1 MLCVAIEGTIFSIDI
16 RDIDSELDGWAK
28 FDPVVF
34 SAMDEDVKLIS
45 EGKRK
50 ERRFLR
56 AAVITAVIVAA
67 FFIGFSIGYE
77 VWSNRGDDGRN
88 DGKTD
93 DFRKRHE
100 EIMNHHRDFQNA
112 ISQEQLEK
120 NLK

>member
-1 MLCVAIEGTIFSIDI
+1 
-16 RDIDSELDGWAK
+16 
-28 FDPVVF
+28 
-34 SAMDEDVKLIS
+34 MDEDVKLIS

-77 VWSNRGDDGRN
+77 VWSNRGDDGKN
-88 DGKTD
+88 DSKTD

-100 EIMNHHRDFQNA
+100 EIMNHHRDFQNG